1 MDADLFE
8 IHMEEPSDDVA
19 FVHIRCGGCFAAQ
32 WKLMH
37 MMSDCRARDCKFI
50 VTITGKI
57 AVMAPHWNWLKVHR
71 NLYRGRNG
79 PGLDDPGPE
88 TEPEAGSSSTEITR
102 QDTVSVDSSTERLYR
117 DEVNSSRGESDDTEI
132 TRRDPVSV
140 DRIEGLSSGSKPI
153 YKKKEPD
160 DTENMRQDPVS
171 VDRTEE
177 SPSGD
182 EVIYMKKKSQ
192 DRGLG
197 GISDSRNGTR
207 IKRKSYRHHHTVVT
221 SDDESQDGDNTK
233 YKKTKTGKGSDCETI
248 DKKAYTKSLHRTEKS
263 K

>member
-1 MDADLFE
+1 MPPIRQRRGGQEVIKFIAYDGQSCSEALSRFMDADLFE

-37 MMSDCRARDCKFI
+37 MMSGCCARDCKFI

-57 AVMAPHWNWLKVHR
+57 AVMAPHWNWLKMHR
-71 NLYRGRNG
+71 SLYRGPNA
-79 PGLDDPGPE
+79 PGSEDPDPE
-88 TEPEAGSSSTEITR
+88 TEPEAGPSSTEITC
-102 QDTVSVDSSTERLYR
+102 QDTVSVDSSTERPSR
-117 DEVNSSRGESDDTEI
+117 DEVDPSREESDDTEI
-132 TRRDPVSV
+132 T
-140 DRIEGLSSGSKPI
+140 
-153 YKKKEPD
+153 
-160 DTENMRQDPVS
+160 RQDPVS

-182 EVIYMKKKSQ
+182 EVIYKKKKSE
-192 DRGLG
+192 DRDLG
-197 GISDSRNGTR
+197 GVPDFRNGTR

-233 YKKTKTGKGSDCETI
+233 YKKTKAGKGSDCETI
-248 DKKAYTKSLHRTEKS
+248 DKKADTKSGYRTKKS